1 MTIILFHG
9 LGSSTNAINYIYDG
23 KKYNKNNFIQLLKK
37 IDNVYFVD
45 IPYTNILYYSD
56 NKTLYKPIKQLDY
69 DDLSLDKYITNL
81 YNNMD
86 KQKYKQPYTLIG
98 HSHGIYY
105 CCEFAKQYNKKVNCI
120 ISLDGSWITNE
131 LNKQRLITWKNKGKI
146 IPKINNQETLDD
158 IIYKIKNEKNNSK
171 YINMVFDYVRGTHT
185 KFCIKQNYEKL
196 NVKFITFRDFNSNT
210 KDDVIIKQFNDN
222 VLQENNILSKYYNHI
237 IYILLDATHTIWLN
251 ENYKNTIIQTI
262 KTII

>member
-9 LGSSTNAINYIYDG
+9 LGSSIKAFNYIYDG

-86 KQKYKQPYTLIG
+86 KQK
-98 HSHGIYY
+98 
-105 CCEFAKQYNKKVNCI
+105 
-120 ISLDGSWITNE
+120 
-131 LNKQRLITWKNKGKI
+131 
-146 IPKINNQETLDD
+146 
-158 IIYKIKNEKNNSK
+158 
-171 YINMVFDYVRGTHT
+171 
-185 KFCIKQNYEKL
+185 
-196 NVKFITFRDFNSNT
+196 
-210 KDDVIIKQFNDN
+210 
-222 VLQENNILSKYYNHI
+222 
-237 IYILLDATHTIWLN
+237 
-251 ENYKNTIIQTI
+251 
-262 KTII
+262 